1 MPERVY
7 HPATPLDLDDPF
19 AIDPATASGLM
30 ALLSRARH

>member
-7 HPATPLDLDDPF
+7 HPASPLDLDDPF

-30 ALLSRARH
+30 ALVARAGH